1 MAYLILLFT
10 VSLCW
15 LTYRS
20 IYRLFFHPLSHI
32 PGPRLAAVSYI
43 YQFYFDVI
51 KGGMY
56 IWEVRRLHEEYGNQH
71 QPLHGFM
78 ESYSRGQR
86 VELRNSTRSY
96 HSHQSQRSPYK

>member
-1 MAYLILLFT
+1 MAYVILLFT
-10 VSLCW
+10 ISSCW
-15 LTYRS
+15 LAYRS

-43 YQFYFDVI
+43 YQFYFDVV

-71 QPLHGFM
+71 HLLHGFIW
-78 ESYSRGQR
+78 EVIQGFN
-86 VELRNSTRSY
+86 EWN
-96 HSHQSQRSPYK
+96 